1 MKIFILLLM
10 MPICCFAQQYPEIKP
25 NENLEYRAKIIAD
38 SGTVKGY
45 LVAYTDSMF
54 ILSSTKRYMANTGMH
69 IPVNTIQ
76 ELQIRNKTGVN
87 LLGITCVTVF
97 GFIVTAGL
105 TNNAGDVDN
114 DGRTSFLELVFA
126 AIEGSTS
133 GNRRRRN
140 RALIVGAA
148 GGTVFMAIGLVASKR
163 LSISFPLNNRT
174 TFYHEKKA
182 EINKYVNF

>member
-45 LVAYTDSMF
+45 LVAHTDSMF

-133 GNRRRRN
+133 GKQAPQEQGFDRWRSRRN
-140 RALIVGAA
+140 RFYGYW
-148 GGTVFMAIGLVASKR
+148 
-163 LSISFPLNNRT
+163 LSGFQK
-174 TFYHEKKA
+174 TFDQFSA
-182 EINKYVNF
+182 E

>member
-1 MKIFILLLM
+1 MKIFLLLLM
-10 MPICCFAQQYPEIKP
+10 TPIGCFAQHYPEIKP

-45 LVAYTDSMF
+45 LVAHTDSMF
-54 ILSSTKRYMANTGMH
+54 ILSSTKRYMTNTGIH

-87 LLGITCVTVF
+87 ILGISAVTVL
-97 GFIVTAGL
+97 GFIVAAGL
-105 TNNAGDVDN
+105 TKNGGDVDN
-114 DGRTSFLELVFA
+114 DGRTSFWELLFT
-126 AIEGSTS
+126 AIEGTTS

-148 GGTVFMAIGLVASKR
+148 GGTVFMAIGLVATKK

-174 TFYHEKKA
+174 TFYNEKKG